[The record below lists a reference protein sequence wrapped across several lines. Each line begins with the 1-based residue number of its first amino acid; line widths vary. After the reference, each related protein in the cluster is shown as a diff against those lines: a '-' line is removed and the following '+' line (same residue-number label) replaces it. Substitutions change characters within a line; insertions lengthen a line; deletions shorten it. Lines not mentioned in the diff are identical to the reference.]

1 MITTPT
7 MLSAAVP
14 SDADLVYRSLS
25 GGTPAFSEIVARYQT
40 LICSLTYS
48 ATGSLSR
55 SEDLAQE
62 VFLTAWKE
70 LRQLREPEKLRS
82 WLCGIARRLAANVR
96 RREGRE
102 PVCGAGE
109 LEDEHHAA
117 GPGPVE
123 QAMSREEES
132 ILWRSLA
139 EMPETYREPL
149 ILFYREG
156 QSVERVAE
164 ALELTEDAA
173 KQRLSRGRKLLQEQ
187 VAVFVEGALRQS
199 RPGRAFTLGVIAML
213 PLLTVSAT
221 AATIG
226 TAVAKSGAAASGT
239 SALGMLSILLGP
251 IGGCL
256 GAWFGIKASLDSAE
270 SPRERELMLRQASW
284 MIGLVIC
291 FLVALVVIM
300 PFVGKIWREHTAA
313 AIALGAAVPL
323 VYAGLLLALI
333 VHFNRALTRLRIEE
347 AAQRGPEAVARHAEE
362 WATFEYKSSWTF
374 LGLPLV
380 HVRSG
385 RPRGERL
392 RPAVGWVAI
401 GDLSIGVLLS
411 FGSVAL
417 GGVCCGGVSLGLV
430 SLGGVALGAFA
441 FGGMAVGYWAAGG
454 LAIGYLAHG
463 GCALALHMA
472 GGGMAVARDFALGG
486 SAVATHANDALARQ
500 TIEAHRFFRASDL
513 AMRQPLLVNLVWMP
527 LVLIYWQVQRVRR
540 ARRHQAQANFSQP
553 LR

>member
-7 MLSAAVP
+7 MLSAASP
-14 SDADLVYRSLS
+14 SDADLVHRSLS

-40 LICSLTYS
+40 LVCSLTYN

-70 LRQLREPEKLRS
+70 LRQLREPEKLRA
-82 WLCGIARRLAANVR
+82 WLCGIARRLSANVR

-164 ALELTEDAA
+164 ALELSEDAA

-187 VAVFVEGALRQS
+187 VALFVEGALRQS
-199 RPGRAFTLGVIAML
+199 RPGRAFTLGVIATL
-213 PLLTVSAT
+213 PLLTASAT

-239 SALGMLSILLGP
+239 SVLGMLSVLLGP

-256 GAWFGIKASLDSAE
+256 GAWFGIKAGLDSAE
-270 SPRERELMLRQASW
+270 SPRERELMLRQAGW
-284 MIGLVIC
+284 MIGLVIG
-291 FLVALVVIM
+291 FLIVLGLAM
-300 PFVGKIWREHTAA
+300 PFVAKIWREHTAA
-313 AIALGAAVPL
+313 AIALGTAVPL
-323 VYAGLLLALI
+323 IYVGLLIAVI
-333 VHFNRALTRLRIEE
+333 VQFNRALTRLRAEE
-347 AAQRGPEAVARHAEE
+347 ASQRSPEAIARHAEV
-362 WATFEYKSSWTF
+362 WKTFEYKSPWTF

-385 RPRGERL
+385 RPRGEKL

-401 GDLSIGVLLS
+401 GDVSIGVLLS

-417 GGVCCGGVSLGLV
+417 GGICCGGVSLGLV

-441 FGGMAVGYWAAGG
+441 FGGMAVGYCALGG

-463 GCALALHMA
+463 GCALALHAA
-472 GGGMAVARDFALGG
+472 GGGMAVAREFALGG
-486 SAVATHANDALARQ
+486 SAYAAHANDALARQ
-500 TIEAHRFFRASDL
+500 TIESHTFFRVSD
-513 AMRQPLLVNLVWMP
+513 AIMRQPLLINLVWMP
-527 LVLIYWQVQRVRR
+527 MLLVFWQVQRVRR
-540 ARRHQAQANFSQP
+540 ARQQQA
-553 LR
+553 